1 MKDTFHTPRV
11 ADSTDPTEMF
21 TPPDALF
28 SQELAPVKFS
38 HHQNDSAFSVPV
50 SRHEDDAVTPSKE
63 RELAFDNHD
72 VYIRNAVNVHE
83 YPNTD
88 ITGYASSPTLH
99 RARRPSPHNSS
110 TAASGFKLSREA
122 VIRRVIVD
130 GRDDKDYFSRSV
142 TLPLRE
148 NGVYEIDS
156 TENVRKR
163 KGGQQKLP
171 WKFKYLVEERRHA
184 LTNEVIP
191 TEKILRPICFVCSPE
206 LLLPSQAITVTMA
219 HLLSKSF
226 RPSLVAKRVTPPA
239 MPTPVTAI
247 ATPLESTMGGI
258 LPNNERRRSRVG
270 SVVKSLSRPTT
281 PATDRRLRGTRTRG
295 SSFASGSLP
304 ITPQTSVTRPDLLVP
319 SAAYPT
325 PGSSSLQA
333 PSHHGSHVNL
343 STQSAPD
350 SGRPST
356 ARKGLMLDWDPPET
370 MKQLFVPR
378 ARRAS
383 ESSSKKPRSVGNI
396 LGKSPKL
403 LSGALFTRPRS
414 NSRPATAGTERSQF
428 SFDHG
433 FSQYTLTPAASD
445 IPPVPVPPLPWLIPT
460 DDEVFSLLGR
470 MAKVVNKE
478 QERLENLARMH
489 NSREARIERVD
500 SSGDLSVISSTP
512 GTPRQPTDTPFTL
525 RPIASFKT
533 LERIA
538 RNVLWLPSDRR
549 PRVKRT
555 TV

>member
-1 MKDTFHTPRV
+1 M
-11 ADSTDPTEMF
+11 
-21 TPPDALF
+21 
-28 SQELAPVKFS
+28 
-38 HHQNDSAFSVPV
+38 
-50 SRHEDDAVTPSKE
+50 
-63 RELAFDNHD
+63 
-72 VYIRNAVNVHE
+72 
-83 YPNTD
+83 
-88 ITGYASSPTLH
+88 
-99 RARRPSPHNSS
+99 
-110 TAASGFKLSREA
+110 
-122 VIRRVIVD
+122 IVD

-226 RPSLVAKRVTPPA
+226 RPPLVAKRVTPPA

-433 FSQYTLTPAASD
+433 FSQYTLTPAASG

-533 LERIA
+533 LEKNSSKRSLASKRPSTAGEAYNRLTVRSKSLANIKRPGTVDGHYGKNMA
-538 RNVLWLPSDRR
+538 TWNHHSRSQNTSSTSIGLPTPPRRSRHNVAFE
-549 PRVKRT
+549 
-555 TV
+555 